1 MNKNLILLGIMF
13 LSAIGFSQAEE
24 FLVTYYT
31 LDNREMLE
39 FEPETNAGTY
49 ANFGIYRNEPY
60 FLLGVERD
68 SSYSYGY
75 IENVEQ
81 EDLELIDSASVVT
94 YNSYK
99 WYYANSYNFKT
110 GVAKIETVRI
120 YYKTRMS
127 IIITI
132 NVEAK
137 SSKDKSSTIQLVAYN
152 RYY

>member
-1 MNKNLILLGIMF
+1 MNKNLILLYILL
-13 LSAIGFSQAEE
+13 LSTITFSQTEE
-24 FLVTYYT
+24 FSVTYYT
-31 LDNREMLE
+31 LDNREMTE

-49 ANFGIYRNEPY
+49 ANFGIYRDEPY
-60 FLLGVERD
+60 FLLGIERD
-68 SSYSYGY
+68 STYSYGY
-75 IENVEQ
+75 IKNMEQ
-81 EDLELIDSASVVT
+81 QDLELIDSASVVT

-110 GVAKIETVRI
+110 GIAKIETVRI

-137 SSKDKSSTIQLVAYN
+137 SNKDKSSTIQLVAYN
-152 RYY
+152 KYY